1 MIDLKNSA
9 DGLCSIAKQLN
20 NNELFQVALFLRQRI
35 NQPDSY
41 IVFLGESCSGKS
53 TIINSIIE
61 KSILP
66 TSSVP
71 STGTITEVFVDQ
83 SAESDSFF
91 VINRNATMEML
102 EYPIFCELA
111 LKPDP
116 DVQRLPN

>member
-53 TIINSIIE
+53 TIINS
-61 KSILP
+61 
-66 TSSVP
+66 
-71 STGTITEVFVDQ
+71 
-83 SAESDSFF
+83 
-91 VINRNATMEML
+91 
-102 EYPIFCELA
+102 
-111 LKPDP
+111 
-116 DVQRLPN
+116 